1 METNKTIK
9 TFQGKEIFKKNGYK
23 LRMVLKHDTSSMR
36 MSVGFFL
43 VAPNGSVSKMTT
55 IKRHN
60 IKFGN
65 SAFDFMLDYVAGFE
79 KKEIVEIIKKVKD
92 EVDIM
97 ESEMYS
103 TVATVDEVYQ
113 TLCDYIISKATDK
126 KEKDIYIENG
136 LGHIKTT
143 CLKKFVNE
151 YSDLGYSRKEI
162 LENLKMCGLLSY
174 DLDRS
179 YDKQISIDG
188 KKVRFYVIV
197 LPVDE
202 ESGVKSCLQ

>member
-1 METNKTIK
+1 MIKSKTEQTK
-9 TFQGKEIFKKNGYK
+9 TFQGEVIFTKNKYD
-23 LRMVLKHDTSSMR
+23 LRMVLKQDTSSMR
-36 MSVGFFL
+36 ISVGFFL
-43 VAPNGSVSKMTT
+43 VAPDGSVSKMTT
-55 IKRHN
+55 VKRHD
-60 IKFGN
+60 IKFNN
-65 SAFDFMLDYVAGFE
+65 SAFDFMLDYIANFE

-92 EVDIM
+92 DVKNMDAEK
-97 ESEMYS
+97 YS

-113 TLCDYIISKATDK
+113 ALCDYIISKATDK

-143 CLKKFVNE
+143 CLKNFVNE

-162 LENLKMCGLLSY
+162 LENLKMCGLLLY
-174 DLDRS
+174 DKDRS
-179 YDKQISIDG
+179 YDSQISIDG

-202 ESGVKSCLQ
+202 ESGVK